1 MHETEP
7 AQSLTFFLLQ
17 KDPHRDIVSLFPGI
31 KHLQKISK
39 SLVKFIS
46 ALNIL
51 LNQKQ
56 KTSVKFYQAYILPIK
71 SVLKKIKYQAS
82 HLGKLYEGVYRRFS
96 TDLFKQSKCCRKQVL
111 HINL

>member
-1 MHETEP
+1 MYLYFQALSTYRKF
-7 AQSLTFFLLQ
+7 Q
-17 KDPHRDIVSLFPGI
+17 
-31 KHLQKISK
+31 
-39 SLVKFIS
+39 SLVKFIR

-51 LNQKQ
+51 LNQNQ

-96 TDLFKQSKCCRKQVL
+96 TDLFSKTNVVENKSN
-111 HINL
+111 I